1 MTQRLKIT
9 EGNPF
14 IHQFPLGMYD
24 GMSDTQYRASIQFI
38 PLKVSGQTINKFAGT
53 DLEIFNAAKVGE
65 SIVDVVKNVGSSV
78 GNLLS
83 SAAGVQEA
91 LGAESDIKNKQTA
104 ITNHRNKEI
113 KTLKPMT
120 YDDDFGVTQMQRAC
134 LYMPMTVQQM
144 ENVSVGPESLGVIGG
159 SISSVIAGGNAT
171 LTGLANKAVQA
182 GIGGA
187 IDFVSGNAGA
197 ELGSLMANK
206 IASRL
211 NTQAGLGVQ
220 NATRI
225 QISPNTRAIFK
236 QVNIREWNFSF
247 QLIPTSEKESIE
259 IENIIDFFR
268 MEQLPEE
275 LGANGISMA
284 YRFPNLMKIR
294 AYYHKINEDGEFE
307 DIIPL
312 VTKFLPAYL
321 QSVDVTYNTSGMS
334 YYDNGKF
341 HDATLNIKFIEY
353 RPLNKND
360 IIRERQYMR
369 RGPIR
374 PEEFSLRNRGK

>member
-14 IHQFPLGMYD
+14 IHQFPLGVYD
-24 GMSDTQYRASIQFI
+24 GMSDTQYRASIQFVPI
-38 PLKVSGQTINKFAGT
+38 KVSGQTISKFTGT
-53 DLEIFNAAKVGE
+53 DL
-65 SIVDVVKNVGSSV
+65 D
-78 GNLLS
+78 
-83 SAAGVQEA
+83 
-91 LGAESDIKNKQTA
+91 
-104 ITNHRNKEI
+104 ITNIFKSTGEISKDLIKKGFSGLASFAGLAPDDPDILKQAEEYDKKIANNRDKEI
-113 KTLKPMT
+113 KTITPMT

-171 LTGLANKAVQA
+171 LTGLANKAVSA
-182 GIGGA
+182 GLGGA

-225 QISPNTRAIFK
+225 QISPNTRSIFK

-247 QLIPTSEKESIE
+247 QLIPTSEKESVE

-294 AYYHKINEDGEFE
+294 AYYNKIDEDGRFE
-307 DIIPL
+307 DIVPL
-312 VTKFLPAYL
+312 VTRFLPAYL

-360 IIRERQYMR
+360 IIREREYMR

>member
-1 MTQRLKIT
+1 MTLNLNIT

-24 GMSDTQYRASIQFI
+24 GMSDTQYRASIQFV
-38 PLKVSGQTINKFAGT
+38 PLKVSGQTISKFAGT
-53 DLEIFNAAKVGE
+53 DLAIFNAGDKLVDTVKGLAEKGLDALTNFAGLAPDDPDILKQSEDYNKV
-65 SIVDVVKNVGSSV
+65 I
-78 GNLLS
+78 
-83 SAAGVQEA
+83 A
-91 LGAESDIKNKQTA
+91 
-104 ITNHRNKEI
+104 NHRNKEI
-113 KTLKPMT
+113 KSIEPMT

-225 QISPNTRAIFK
+225 QISPNTRSIFK

-247 QLIPTSEKESIE
+247 QLIPTSEKESVE

-294 AYYHKINEDGEFE
+294 AYYHKINEDGRFE
-307 DIIPL
+307 EIVPL
-312 VTKFLPAYL
+312 VTRFLPAYL

-360 IIRERQYMR
+360 IIKEREYMR